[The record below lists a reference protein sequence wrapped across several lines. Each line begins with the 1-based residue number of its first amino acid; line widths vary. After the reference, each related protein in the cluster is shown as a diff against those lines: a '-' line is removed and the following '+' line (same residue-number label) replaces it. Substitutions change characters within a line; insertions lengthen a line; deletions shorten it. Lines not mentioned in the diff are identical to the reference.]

1 MQIVYEIMRW
11 RFSKYETSEFDA
23 CTKKCRIF
31 NQLTGFVVLL
41 FIFQVEQCT
50 ISLNSE
56 SYKLIVQFRCR
67 LETLRT
73 HHISILEHETLQA
86 SYFTD
91 RSLNSI
97 GGNHKLFSNIITNFK
112 TNEEELSIKAT
123 EMDVVVQNY
132 ADGTHV
138 DNRFVRSQITI
149 K

>member
-1 MQIVYEIMRW
+1 M
-11 RFSKYETSEFDA
+11 
-23 CTKKCRIF
+23 
-31 NQLTGFVVLL
+31 
-41 FIFQVEQCT
+41 
-50 ISLNSE
+50 
-56 SYKLIVQFRCR
+56 QFRCR
-67 LETLRT
+67 LETIRT

-112 TNEEELSIKAT
+112 TNEEELSIKAN
-123 EMDVVVQNY
+123 ENNVVVQNY

>member
-1 MQIVYEIMRW
+1 MNHVHVVV
-11 RFSKYETSEFDA
+11 
-23 CTKKCRIF
+23 
-31 NQLTGFVVLL
+31 FVSLN
-41 FIFQVEQCT
+41 FQVESCT
-50 ISLNSE
+50 ISLNAE

-86 SYFTD
+86 SYITD
-91 RSLNSI
+91 RSLNAI

-123 EMDVVVQNY
+123 EKDVVVQNY

-149 K
+149 KWVTILTRM